1 MSRRKILIGV
11 LVLVACHFS
20 MARTTPEAEN
30 GVLDLSNWDLET
42 DGTVDLNG
50 DWGFY
55 WGELLTSDEVS
66 SRDIDR
72 SQVFPFPGSWN
83 GMEVDGEVLGN
94 QGFATFTLQLTMPR
108 SEEILA
114 LNIPP
119 PRSSFALWAN
129 GKLIASSGKVGTTS
143 EEYTASYSPTIVALS
158 PEDNQLELVLQ
169 VANFHHRNGGPGFPI
184 EIGTNDQIVRQSQ
197 KANLYEIFLL
207 ASLFVMALYHF
218 GWYLLRRSEKSALY
232 FALYCFIS
240 FLRVPLEGRYIF
252 YQLYPGTDLEFW
264 LRIDYLTFVSVGLAF
279 CLFLSA
285 LFEEDWSKW
294 ATKVMWIGVL
304 ILYGIILF
312 LPIPQSTW
320 YIPLAQLFVLVGGI
334 YCTYVLIRAMR
345 NKRDGAGLMFF
356 AVMIFILFYIND
368 ILYYSNQISTGVMTI
383 SASFFFIIVQAFL
396 LSSRYSNAFS
406 LTEVYASTF
415 QKFVPVQFLDR
426 IAKNGISSIA
436 LGNAEP
442 EEAVILFSDI
452 RGFTALSEQ
461 MGADEVF
468 GFLNEYLSR
477 MEPPVRQNHGFVD
490 KYLGDAIMAL
500 FTHEGGKTGAANALR
515 AAVGMKQALEG
526 YNKERRLEGMSEL
539 QAGIGLHFGE
549 VIIGTVGGGERMDST
564 AIGDSVNVASR
575 IEGATKIYQVPILA
589 TDDVLQALEEQEEFR
604 FRFMDRIRVVGR
616 SEPIGIWEVVGLA
629 TDETDPEQL
638 AQIALFEK
646 ATNHY
651 FKQDFE
657 LALTEFQA
665 LLKLAPNDRSAQLYK
680 ERCRRWISNENELEW
695 DAVTDLSHK

>member
-1 MSRRKILIGV
+1 MPCRKILIGV
-11 LVLVACHFS
+11 LVLIAGHFS
-20 MARTTPEAEN
+20 MARTAPVAES
-30 GVLDLSNWDLET
+30 GVLDLSNWDLKTE
-42 DGTVDLNG
+42 GTTNLNG
-50 DWGFY
+50 DWGFF
-55 WGELLTSDEVS
+55 WEELLSPDEIPS
-66 SRDIDR
+66 YNPDKSMM
-72 SQVFPFPGSWN
+72 FPFPGSWN
-83 GMEVDGEVLGN
+83 GMEVDGKILSNKGY
-94 QGFATFTLQLTMPR
+94 ATFTLELIVPP
-108 SEEILA
+108 SDEILA
-114 LNIPP
+114 LSIPP

-129 GKLIASSGKVGTTS
+129 GKLIASSGKVGATS
-143 EEYTASYSPTIVALS
+143 KEYAASYSPAIIALPLVDTKVS
-158 PEDNQLELVLQ
+158 LVLQ
-169 VANFHHRNGGPGFPI
+169 VANFHHRNGGPGFSI
-184 EIGTNDQIVRQSQ
+184 EIGTHDQIVRQNQ

-252 YQLYPGTDLEFW
+252 YQLFPGTDLGFW
-264 LRIDYLTFVSVGLAF
+264 LRVDYLTFVSVGLAF

-294 ATKVMWIGVL
+294 ATKVMWIGSFV
-304 ILYGIILF
+304 LYGIIVF
-312 LPIPQSTW
+312 LPIPHSTW
-320 YIPLAQLFVLVGGI
+320 YIPLAQLFILIGGI

-356 AVMIFILFYIND
+356 AVLIFILFYIND

-396 LSSRYSNAFS
+396 LSSRYSKAFS
-406 LTEVYASTF
+406 LTEAYASTF

-515 AAVGMKQALEG
+515 AAVGMKQALES
-526 YNKERRLEGMSEL
+526 YNKERILEGKSEL
-539 QAGIGLHFGE
+539 HAGIGLHYGE

-589 TDDVLQALEEQEEFR
+589 TDDVIQALERQEEFR

-629 TDETDPEQL
+629 SDETNPEEIAL
-638 AQIALFEK
+638 IALFEK

-657 LALTEFQA
+657 LALSEFRA
-665 LLKLAPNDRSAQLYK
+665 LLKLAPNDRSAQLYV
-680 ERCRRWISNENELEW
+680 ERCMKWISNDNELEW